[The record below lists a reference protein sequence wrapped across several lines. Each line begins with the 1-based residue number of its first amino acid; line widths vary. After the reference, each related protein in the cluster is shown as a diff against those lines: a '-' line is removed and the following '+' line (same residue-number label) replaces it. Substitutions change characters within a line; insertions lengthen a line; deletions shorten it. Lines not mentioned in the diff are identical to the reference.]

1 MNKSSADTFP
11 EESARARR
19 SASGV
24 GESHLLQES
33 MKRMLTFQLTDG
45 AKVRVHCIEA
55 PELNQPGGNQ
65 SQTALAKMVSGQNV
79 RFEMKGVDR
88 QGRVSAEVAIGDTPA
103 NLRML
108 ETGQAWRYEEY

>member
-1 MNKSSADTFP
+1 
-11 EESARARR
+11 
-19 SASGV
+19 
-24 GESHLLQES
+24 

-45 AKVRVHCIEA
+45 AKVRLQCIEA
-55 PELNQPGGNQ
+55 PELNQPGGNP